1 MSSTITALAVLFYT
15 ALWVIASGVPEIVA
29 AVRLR
34 EFISNEWLLTIA
46 GLVSVALGFGSSR
59 NPSEERARCCG

>member
-1 MSSTITALAVLFYT
+1 MSSTITALALLFYI
-15 ALWVIASGVPEIVA
+15 ALCAIASGVPEIVA

-46 GLVSVALGFGSSR
+46 GLVSVALGVWLIAQ
-59 NPSEERARCCG
+59 PE